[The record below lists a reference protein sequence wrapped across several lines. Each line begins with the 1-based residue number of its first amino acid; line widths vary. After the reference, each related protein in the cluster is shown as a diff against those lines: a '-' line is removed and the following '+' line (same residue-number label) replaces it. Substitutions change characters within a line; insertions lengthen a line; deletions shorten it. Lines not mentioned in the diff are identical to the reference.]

1 MALICGAT
9 GRCGGA
15 VARELLQDG
24 QYGPRVVCL
33 GNTRAP
39 VFEDERADCR
49 QVTLEALAAGSVPRG
64 AGDGDGDGS
73 IFADVSTIFF
83 CIGTTRKASGK
94 EGQVKLE
101 LDDTVAAAK
110 AAKAAGVSNCA
121 IVSSKGANAS
131 SSMLYLATK
140 GKVEDELRA
149 IGFDRL
155 VIARPG
161 WILDGDRG
169 PAQGSCKA
177 WCLSSMCCQQT
188 IGCEAVGR
196 AVARAALRPG
206 EAVEVLEHNDL
217 LGLGE

>member
-110 AAKAAGVSNCA
+110 AG
-121 IVSSKGANAS
+121 AS
-131 SSMLYLATK
+131 SFP
-140 GKVEDELRA
+140 GKA
-149 IGFDRL
+149 GTWG
-155 VIARPG
+155 AST
-161 WILDGDRG
+161 
-169 PAQGSCKA
+169 GS
-177 WCLSSMCCQQT
+177 
-188 IGCEAVGR
+188 GR
-196 AVARAALRPG
+196 QPFLMMRKTPSPRC
-206 EAVEVLEHNDL
+206 
-217 LGLGE
+217 